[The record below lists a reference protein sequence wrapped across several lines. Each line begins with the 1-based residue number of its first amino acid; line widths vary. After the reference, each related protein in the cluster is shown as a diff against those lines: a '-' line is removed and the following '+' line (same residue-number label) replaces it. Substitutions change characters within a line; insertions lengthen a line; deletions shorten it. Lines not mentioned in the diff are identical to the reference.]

1 MHLKAVSSAVILAVA
16 LAVCGPVHAGT
27 QLADPP
33 PSVEKPRRIVLQ
45 LTSDDPKIM
54 NAVLTNA
61 ANLQKFYGPDHVE
74 VVIIAYGPGMEA
86 LYGKTSPVA
95 ERVSSLMRYDVKF
108 AACAN
113 TMETT
118 QRKAEDLISG
128 VEVVPAGI
136 AEIVERQL
144 RGWIYVRP

>member
-1 MHLKAVSSAVILAVA
+1 MHIKAAFGAVILAVA
-16 LAVCGPVHAGT
+16 LAIGAPVHAGT

-33 PSVEKPRRIVLQ
+33 PSVDKPRRIMLQ
-45 LTSDDPKIM
+45 LTSDEPKIM

-61 ANLQKFYGPDHVE
+61 ANLQKFYGPDNVE
-74 VVIIAYGPGMEA
+74 VVIVAFGPGMEA

-95 ERVSSLMRYDVKF
+95 DRVSSLMHYDVKF

-113 TMETT
+113 TMEAT
-118 QRKAEDLISG
+118 QHKAEELISG

-144 RGWIYVRP
+144 RGWVYVRP